1 VDARVVA
8 QRLAVLAAV
17 VALAYTALL
26 AFVAGFS
33 AVDTFASWLVR
44 KLFPGA
50 YLLAATLGAIALGA
64 WLLSAEERPRQ
75 ERAWDASAGPDD
87 PGYWSR

>member
-1 VDARVVA
+1 VDARIVA
-8 QRLAVLAAV
+8 QRLALLGAV

-26 AFVAGFS
+26 TFVVGFS
-33 AVDTFASWLVR
+33 AVDTYASWLVR

-50 YLLAATLGAIALGA
+50 YLLTATLAGLAVGA
-64 WLLSAEERPRQ
+64 WLLSAEERPHKA
-75 ERAWDASAGPDD
+75 RAWDAPADPDD